1 MKPHEIKQLRTD
13 LGWSQT
19 DMGRYLGY
27 TDTAIR
33 KWENGL
39 AKPSSLVTATLIQ
52 IRKQLDDRK
61 QKQRDEFIRGL
72 AATFITGGIVAFLAY
87 TFNNNEN
94 Q

>member
-1 MKPHEIKQLRTD
+1 MKPHEIKQLRKD

-19 DMGRYLGY
+19 DMGRYFGF

-39 AKPSSLVTATLIQ
+39 AKPSDVVTATLIQ
-52 IRKQLDDRK
+52 LQRQLNDRK

-72 AATFITGGIVAFLAY
+72 AAAFITGGIVAFLAY
-87 TFNNNEN
+87 TFNDNEN